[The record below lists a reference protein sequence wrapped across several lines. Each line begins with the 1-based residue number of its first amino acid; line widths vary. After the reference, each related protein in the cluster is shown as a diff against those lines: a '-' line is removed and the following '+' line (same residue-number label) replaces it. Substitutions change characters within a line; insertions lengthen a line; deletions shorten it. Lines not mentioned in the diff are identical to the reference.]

1 VFDVS
6 VLQEVAAENDAELKS
21 RLDELEK
28 LWILLSSLRR
38 GYNMTY
44 GGEGDTPTEAV
55 RRKIGNA
62 NRGRKWTP
70 ELRERI
76 RANEKSKTPS

>member
-28 LWILLSSLRR
+28 LWILLLRA
-38 GYNMTY
+38 Y
-44 GGEGDTPTEAV
+44 DEA
-55 RRKIGNA
+55 I
-62 NRGRKWTP
+62 T
-70 ELRERI
+70 
-76 RANEKSKTPS
+76 